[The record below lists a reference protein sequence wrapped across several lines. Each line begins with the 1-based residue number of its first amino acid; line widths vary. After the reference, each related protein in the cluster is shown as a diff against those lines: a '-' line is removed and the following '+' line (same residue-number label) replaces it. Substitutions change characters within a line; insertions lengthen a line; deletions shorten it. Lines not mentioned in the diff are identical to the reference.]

1 VYTSN
6 MDEASLRTKMQTV
19 IELAASDINAIR
31 TGRATPS
38 LVEDVMVP
46 AYGGQQRMR
55 VMELASIT
63 APDPQTLTISPWD
76 KSIIGDIKK
85 GLLEANLGFNPS
97 IDGEIIRLS
106 FPPLTGEDREK
117 YVKLLGAK
125 VEAGRVMVR
134 KVRGDELKDIHHA
147 FEKKEITEDEKF
159 AKEKKLQEIADEFT
173 ERIETMGE
181 KKKVEL
187 LEV

>member
-1 VYTSN
+1 
-6 MDEASLRTKMQTV
+6 MDETSLKQKMQAVLVLSAT
-19 IELAASDINAIR
+19 DINAIR

-38 LVEDVMVP
+38 LVEDIMVP

-85 GLLEANLGFNPS
+85 GLLESNLGFNPS
-97 IDGEIIRLS
+97 IDGELIRLS

-125 VEAGRVMVR
+125 VEGGKVMVR
-134 KVRGDELKDIHHA
+134 QVRGDFLKEIQKAAED
-147 FEKKEITEDEKF
+147 KTITEDDQFSQEKR
-159 AKEKKLQEIADEFT
+159 LQEITDEFIKKL
-173 ERIETMGE
+173 EEMGE
-181 KKKVEL
+181 KKKHEL
-187 LEV
+187 LQV

>member
-1 VYTSN
+1 
-6 MDEASLRTKMQTV
+6 MDEASLKQKMQGVVT
-19 IELAASDINAIR
+19 IAATDINAIR

-38 LVEDVMVP
+38 LVEDIMVP

-63 APDPQTLTISPWD
+63 APDSQTLTISPWD

-85 GLLEANLGFNPS
+85 GLLEANLGLNPN
-97 IDGEIIRLS
+97 IDGELIRLS

-117 YVKLLGAK
+117 YVKLLSAK

-134 KVRGDELKDIHHA
+134 QVRGDELKDIHHK
-147 FEKKEITEDEKF
+147 FEEKELTEDDKF
-159 AKEKKLQEIADEFT
+159 DQEKKLQEITDEFIGK
-173 ERIETMGE
+173 IESMGE
-181 KKKVEL
+181 KKKAEL
-187 LEV
+187 LQV